1 MDIHPRCKKAG
12 CSPTLSKK
20 LGPVA
25 RRVLEFVNIHDNWKL
40 ADIRNALWP
49 SLLDRCYKSVT
60 HFESNVRFLN
70 PCRIDALAKHMA
82 SGYNSCM
89 FAKLVQ
95 RGWLVYDTSYRWHL
109 TEMGAAKLVENDLM

>member
-1 MDIHPRCKKAG
+1 MDIHPKCKKAG
-12 CSPTLSKK
+12 CSPTLNKK

-25 RRVLEFVNIHDNWKL
+25 RRVLEFVNTHDNWKL

-49 SLLDRCYKSVT
+49 SLLDRCYKSIT
-60 HFESNVRFLN
+60 YYEWNMKCLN

-89 FAKLVQ
+89 FAKLVR